1 MYRNIAILYSLFLT
15 NFGVRMFSRHDVSQ
29 QFVNLIVRLLG
40 AELYKLT
47 DINGIYMIYLL

>member
-47 DINGIYMIYLL
+47 DINGIYMIYLV